1 MQPIELAASPADAGK
16 RLDHFLAGHLP
27 QFSRSRLQSWVKA
40 GRVFV
45 GGRPARSSLLLKGGE
60 FIRVEPMDLPPL
72 EARAEPIPLD
82 ILYEDQDLIAVN
94 KPAGMVVHSG
104 AGNYSGTLV
113 NALLH
118 RFGSLSTVAGTERPG
133 IVHRLDRYTSGVL
146 VVARTDVAHRALARQ
161 FAHRQV
167 EKHYLA
173 LVHGVLK
180 KDCGIVEKP
189 ISRDPIRRI
198 KMTARTGRGREA
210 RSEYQVLKRFQRF
223 SYVEVRIA
231 TGRTHQI
238 RVHMSSIGHPVVGD
252 RLYGAPATVEG
263 MPPLGRYF
271 LHAWRLRITSPATGN
286 PLLFEAPL
294 PAELEQWM
302 RGLL

>member
-1 MQPIELAASPADAGK
+1 MQPIKLAATPVDAGK
-16 RLDHFLAGHLP
+16 RLDHFLAGQLP
-27 QFSRSRLQSWVKA
+27 HFSRSRLQSWVKA

-45 GGRPARSSLLLKGGE
+45 AGRPAKSSLLLKGGE
-60 FIRVEPMDLPPL
+60 LIRVEPLELPPI

-82 ILYEDQDLIAVN
+82 ILYEDEDLVAVN

-118 RFGSLSTVAGTERPG
+118 RFGSLSTVAGNERPG
-133 IVHRLDRYTSGVL
+133 IVHRLDRFTSGVL
-146 VVARTDVAHRALARQ
+146 VVARTDAAHRALAHQ

-167 EKHYLA
+167 EKRYLA
-173 LVHGVLK
+173 LVHGLLK
-180 KDCGIVEKP
+180 NDHGLVEKP

-198 KMTARTGRGREA
+198 KMTAQKRRGREA

-223 SYVEVRIA
+223 SYLEVRIT

-238 RVHMSSIGHPVVGD
+238 RVHMSSIGHPIVGD

-271 LHAWRLRITSPATGN
+271 LHAWRLRIASPATGN
-286 PLLFEAPL
+286 PLLLEAPL
-294 PAELEQWM
+294 PVELEEWM
-302 RGLL
+302 RRLL